1 MKKVSL
7 SLLSV
12 ICLSPLFAQQDQV
25 ISALK
30 QFHQS
35 MIGKNPAKET
45 YLNDKLSYGHSNGWI
60 ETKEEF
66 IKDIETGYITY
77 HGYKEDSINVSV
89 DGNIAHARFV
99 ADIEST
105 MNGERK
111 TSHLRVLEVWV
122 KQKNKWKLFVRQA
135 VRLQ

>member
-1 MKKVSL
+1 MKKF
-7 SLLSV
+7 SLLALCFVSF
-12 ICLSPLFAQQDQV
+12 SALFAQQDV
-25 ISALK
+25 IDAMK

-35 MIGKNPAKET
+35 MIGKNPAT
-45 YLNDKLSYGHSNGWI
+45 FLNDKMSYGHSSGWI
-60 ETKEEF
+60 ETKAEF
-66 IKDIETGYITY
+66 VKNIETAYITY

-89 DGNIAHARFV
+89 NGNIAHARFV

-122 KQKNKWKLFVRQA
+122 KEKNKWK
-135 VRLQ
+135 